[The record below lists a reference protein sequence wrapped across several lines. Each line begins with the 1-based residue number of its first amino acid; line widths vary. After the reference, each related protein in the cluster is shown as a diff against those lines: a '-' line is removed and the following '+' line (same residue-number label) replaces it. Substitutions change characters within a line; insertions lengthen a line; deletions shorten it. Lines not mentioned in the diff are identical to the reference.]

1 MESAASKFPFST
13 SFQFR
18 EDESAG
24 LEALFERTFFDTPF
38 SAEARQALVRTS
50 FGKRREDDL
59 PGDPKGP
66 AAAQAKPSSSAG
78 LESLAPPAA
87 VGAAPGD
94 AARYVLLYRGS
105 SGIGKTRIFRRF
117 REIARRRNIP
127 VYEVYH
133 HEVEGIPFKPFLHAI
148 REILRDHD
156 HGAALQEK
164 YRHGLEAIFPEL
176 YDAKGF
182 DGDAVHRRAAAP
194 LAPPFREEAPFPPH
208 LAQGGGSAERVRA
221 FDAVTQLLLEVT
233 ARRPL
238 LILVHDLHASDRP
251 TIELLGYIGRNLQ
264 LRQLRASQPGPGD
277 TLFPEP
283 GAGPELDDFENE
295 EWRAL
300 SRRVP
305 QGLDLIGAQSVPSV
319 GGEELAGAAA
329 SAFRAPRGREQ
340 PAVPSRGFSQPTTQ
354 HFSQTTGPGSSR
366 TTPAVARLMVLAN
379 YRGFSDSSNYLE
391 QALRSLGEEPF
402 VYHGELRVL
411 DRDEADRFIQQSI
424 EGVRVGDVPLE
435 VEPEAIDAIY
445 EASEGFP
452 SFMHE
457 LFRGL
462 YLQEGGFAARGDPLH
477 IWTGGRIRDV
487 MAAVA
492 GPAGDTTGA
501 GSPLV
506 ASGVLLDE
514 GTAVERRHAI
524 LRLRLASTTP
534 EELRVL
540 QVIAVAGR
548 PVTPGLIAT
557 ALDGGPDSPRSFPAG
572 EDGSSFEGERSAARA
587 LATLEERGI
596 VERQETGDASLLVSD
611 TSYFFR
617 LWDYALVVA
626 DGILPEVARVL
637 HQRVG
642 EELRARLE
650 TEGDEGAYEV
660 YYHLRS
666 GLDPASAVP
675 YGLIAANRF
684 LRSFALQRARRV
696 YESLLELLP
705 VPADPAGPE
714 GREALAQRI
723 DVLEKIARIGIALKE
738 GAAAEEILR
747 QAQTEGAP
755 LAPERRAE
763 LVLLEAEAAR
773 LTDPGRGL
781 KILGKMSKLLA
792 DETSRLGARV
802 QLATAVLRMERQD
815 MKRAINFALKGIA
828 ICQKVGDIPELGEL
842 HRVMAEAFYRKGD
855 YAHAVD
861 NYQRALDALERLGLK
876 DASVWTLDE
885 LGRVYL
891 ERGNHFRAA
900 RYLYKSLEIRR
911 RQQDIA
917 GLCKS
922 YDELGRVYLRSGDYL
937 KTIENLNRSLSLK
950 ERTGDF
956 AGLNPTLSILGDLY
970 FRLGRYE
977 QALLY
982 FKREVENSQK
992 LGDTRGLVEAFC
1004 HLGRV
1009 YFELGDLKQADSLA
1023 KQVSILATEFKL
1035 RSEEADG
1042 NLLAGG
1048 LQKLARDWGEAEK
1061 NLKAAADVFWKLGHK
1076 RREAAAHLELAELKI
1091 ARELYDEALKHE
1103 SKGQIIAEEL
1113 KSVELQV
1120 RSLAIKG
1127 NIYRHLKGGNIEKVR
1142 ENLHKALELAQG
1154 LNEVGVLFD
1163 LYYSLAKVCHS
1174 EREYAEASNYYTK
1187 AELIL
1192 KQIGEALSEDRAAR
1206 FFDDRRRRVFAE
1218 DIARFRKDVLGR
1230 ATVAALDLREP
1241 AAPAPG
1247 GKDRPIGAADYKDL
1261 SARVLRIHAE
1271 LNQLHFHDR
1280 LLIEALELSG
1290 ADRGFI
1296 LRVQNRQYFPV
1307 AFQGFGKSPAE
1318 LPEFATA
1325 SGIAQEAIRKGRS
1338 VLASGLEG
1346 EKEGK
1351 SEARLDVGC
1360 LAGRSIL
1367 TVPFMTDDRIFGGVY
1382 LDKPVAVGQFLPRHQ
1397 VLLETFAEHAA
1408 VALHNRREFE
1418 TAIREPV
1425 TGFYTPSF
1433 FVDRLREAYRWFN
1446 LHGKAFAVIGYYL
1459 PSLEDALVDGRDELS
1474 GSLARELA
1482 ELLPHR
1488 AVICW
1493 GAPIL
1498 YILLEEEDAPQ
1509 ADEIVDRVRQRLCG
1523 IFNEEVIAEAL
1534 PVHNR
1539 YQRGSE
1545 IYFEMRRR
1553 LLPEASDRKML
1564 GDIRA
1569 LLAHD
1574 VPLREAKKILE
1585 RHKIETTLRK
1595 TGGNI
1600 THAARELGI
1609 HRPQLSNLLKKHE
1622 LRREVFESGDLDEN
1636 EDEDGSSSLGDD

>member
-1 MESAASKFPFST
+1 MESAAGKFPFST

-24 LEALFERTFFDTPF
+24 LEALFERAFFDAAF
-38 SAEARQALVRTS
+38 SPEARMALLRTS
-50 FGKRREDDL
+50 FGRAPPRDEVVSAGEGKRAES
-59 PGDPKGP
+59 P
-66 AAAQAKPSSSAG
+66 AAGPGEAGRGSSGDAPGSAG
-78 LESLAPPAA
+78 LESLAPPSAA
-87 VGAAPGD
+87 ASVPGD
-94 AARYVLLYRGS
+94 AARYVLLYRGA

-117 REIARRRNIP
+117 REIARRRRIP

-133 HEVEGIPFKPFLHAI
+133 HDVEGIPFKPFLHAI

-156 HGAALQEK
+156 RGAALQEK

-176 YDAKGF
+176 YDPRGF
-182 DGDAVHRRAAAP
+182 GEAAGMGAGAPPASAP
-194 LAPPFREEAPFPPH
+194 LAPPFAQDAPFPPR
-208 LAQGGGSAERVRA
+208 LAQGGGSADKVRA

-264 LRQLRASQPGPGD
+264 LRNQRASQPGLAEM
-277 TLFPEP
+277 LFSEP
-283 GAGPELDDFENE
+283 GSGPELDDFESE

-300 SRRVP
+300 SRRGP
-305 QGLDLIGAQSVPSV
+305 QGMDLLGAQRSIFP
-319 GGEELAGAAA
+319 AGASPEPPSAGEGQEPGAA
-329 SAFRAPRGREQ
+329 FPAAVRDPPRGRGR
-340 PAVPSRGFSQPTTQ
+340 A
-354 HFSQTTGPGSSR
+354 
-366 TTPAVARLMVLAN
+366 AIARLMILAN
-379 YRGFSDSSNYLE
+379 YRGFSESSQYLE

-411 DRDEADRFIQQSI
+411 DRDEADRFIQKSI
-424 EGVRVGDVPLE
+424 EGVKVDGAPLE
-435 VEPEAIDAIY
+435 VRPDAIDAIY

-462 YLQEGGFAARGDPLH
+462 YLKEGGFAEHGDPPH
-477 IWTGGRIRDV
+477 VWTGDGIR
-487 MAAVA
+487 AALAAA
-492 GPAGDTTGA
+492 GPLGVGGGSPGGA
-501 GSPLV
+501 GAEEAPAAPVPSFLT
-506 ASGVLLDE
+506 DE
-514 GTAVERRHAI
+514 GTSVGRRHAI
-524 LRLRLASTTP
+524 LRLRLASTTAQ
-534 EELRVL
+534 ELRVL
-540 QVIAVAGR
+540 QVLAVAGR
-548 PVTPGLIAT
+548 PVTPGLIAK
-557 ALDGGPDSPRSFPAG
+557 ALDEGGEP
-572 EDGSSFEGERSAARA
+572 SSAFEGERSAVRA
-587 LATLEERGI
+587 LAALEERRI
-596 VERQETGDASLLVSD
+596 VEPQEPGDAGLSVSE
-611 TSYFFR
+611 TSYSFR
-617 LWDYALVVA
+617 LWDYTLVVA
-626 DGILPEVARVL
+626 EGIEPDVGRVL
-637 HQRVG
+637 HQRIG
-642 EELRARLE
+642 EELRARLD
-650 TEGDEGAYEV
+650 TEGDEGAYET
-660 YYHLRS
+660 YCQLRA
-666 GLDPASAVP
+666 GIDPPSAVP
-675 YGLIAANRF
+675 YGLLAANRF
-684 LRSFALQRARRV
+684 LRSFALQRARKV
-696 YESLLELLP
+696 HESLLDLLP
-705 VPADPAGPE
+705 APAAAVG
-714 GREALAQRI
+714 AAQREVVARRVDI
-723 DVLEKIARIGIALKE
+723 LEKMGRISIHLRE

-747 QAQTEGAP
+747 RAQVEAAP
-755 LAPERRAE
+755 LTAERRAE

-773 LTDPGRGL
+773 LTDPARAL
-781 KILGKMSKLLA
+781 KILGKTSKLLA

-802 QLATAVLRMERQD
+802 QLATAILRMERQD

-842 HRVMAEAFYRKGD
+842 HRVMAEAFYQKGD

-876 DASVWTLDE
+876 DACVWTLDE

-970 FRLGRYE
+970 SRLGRYE

-1004 HLGRV
+1004 QLGRV
-1009 YFELGDLKQADSLA
+1009 YFELGDLKQAESLA

-1042 NLLAGG
+1042 NLLEGG
-1048 LQKLARDWGEAEK
+1048 LRAFARDWAEAERC
-1061 NLKAAADVFWKLGHK
+1061 LKAAADVFSKLGHK
-1076 RREAAAHLELAELKI
+1076 RREAAAYLDLAELKI
-1091 ARELYDEALKHE
+1091 ARELWDEALKQHA
-1103 SKGQIIAEEL
+1103 KGQVIADEL
-1113 KSVELQV
+1113 KAVDLQV
-1120 RSLAIKG
+1120 RSLTIKG
-1127 NIYRHLKGGNIEKVR
+1127 NIHRFLKGGNVEKVR
-1142 ENLHKALELAQG
+1142 EALHKALELAQG
-1154 LNEVGVLFD
+1154 LNEVGALFN
-1163 LYYSLAKVCHS
+1163 LFYSLAKVCHS
-1174 EREYAEASNYYTK
+1174 EREYAEAANYYTK

-1206 FFDDRRRRVFAE
+1206 FFDDRRRKVFAE

-1230 ATVAALDLREP
+1230 ASAGALDLREP

-1247 GKDRPIGAADYKDL
+1247 GKDRPAGAADYKDL
-1261 SARVLRIHAE
+1261 SARILRVHSE

-1280 LLIEALELSG
+1280 LLKEALELAG

-1318 LPEFATA
+1318 HPEFATA
-1325 SGIAQEAIRKGRS
+1325 SALAQEAIRKGRS
-1338 VLASGLEG
+1338 FLSSGLEG
-1346 EKEGK
+1346 EKNGSGDVKLE
-1351 SEARLDVGC
+1351 VGC

-1382 LDKPVAVGQFLPRHQ
+1382 LDKPVAVGQFVPRNQ
-1397 VLLETFAEHAA
+1397 VLLEAFAEHAA

-1498 YILLEEEDAPQ
+1498 YVLLGDEDAPQ
-1509 ADEIVDRVRQRLCG
+1509 ADETADRVRQRLCG
-1523 IFNEEVIAEAL
+1523 IFNEEVTAEAL

-1545 IYFEMRRR
+1545 IYFEIRRR
-1553 LLPEASDRKML
+1553 LLPEASDRKAL
-1564 GDIRA
+1564 SDLRA
-1569 LLAHD
+1569 LLANEI
-1574 VPLREAKKILE
+1574 PLREAKKILE
-1585 RHKIETTLRK
+1585 RHKIESTLRK

-1609 HRPQLSNLLKKHE
+1609 HRPQLSSLLKKHE
-1622 LRREVFESGDLDEN
+1622 LKREVFESI
-1636 EDEDGSSSLGDD
+1636 GDDEEETDPLPDD